1 MFSVVW
7 NVDLNV
13 ALACFQQTPPN
24 PVFKRL
30 ALTYLQTTL
39 LTVSLYYLTT
49 KLTLSLLSLVA
60 HHVVEN

>member
-13 ALACFQQTPPN
+13 ALASFQQTPPN

-30 ALTYLQTTL
+30 ALTYLQTTVL
-39 LTVSLYYLTT
+39 AVRLFYLTT

-60 HHVVEN
+60 HNVVLN